1 MGKLQGIISLGII
14 IRASGKLFNP
24 QRTFLFFNLYFI
36 LKMWKWQK
44 YVILLLNLL
53 FAGCG
58 LFLIYVYL
66 KQAGD
71 VWFQNVEVSRGLVL
85 ASGMLSII
93 LCIPLLVLFTFF
105 QSIGGIRKNPRGH
118 LYDELFD
125 LLDDN
130 IQDGPNNEER
140 FLGNFDDDVPP
151 NPNLMPHHKTSE
163 NKVIKEKEKIRYEDL
178 PRESVDNLINAITD
192 NEAQKDENFKEINA
206 CLNALLNEPHVERLK
221 TVEITQKHNEEYPEE
236 ELKFQERIETVVPPD
251 FDISHLL
258 TQPAEVLLEKL
269 QIEKLGNLTD

>member
-1 MGKLQGIISLGII
+1 M
-14 IRASGKLFNP
+14 
-24 QRTFLFFNLYFI
+24 
-36 LKMWKWQK
+36 WQK
-44 YVILLLNLL
+44 YILLLHNLL

-58 LFLIYVYL
+58 LFLIFVYL
-66 KQAGD
+66 RTQDGEI
-71 VWFQNVEVSRGLVL
+71 WFQNVEVSRGLVL
-85 ASGMLSII
+85 ASGILSII

-258 TQPAEVLLEKL
+258 TQPAEVLLEK
-269 QIEKLGNLTD
+269 

>member
-1 MGKLQGIISLGII
+1 MRIKWRFRTVIIYNDVVCLKLEGII

-24 QRTFLFFNLYFI
+24 RRTFLFFNLYFI

-118 LYDELFD
+118 L
-125 LLDDN
+125 
-130 IQDGPNNEER
+130 
-140 FLGNFDDDVPP
+140 
-151 NPNLMPHHKTSE
+151 
-163 NKVIKEKEKIRYEDL
+163 VI
-178 PRESVDNLINAITD
+178 
-192 NEAQKDENFKEINA
+192 
-206 CLNALLNEPHVERLK
+206 
-221 TVEITQKHNEEYPEE
+221 
-236 ELKFQERIETVVPPD
+236 
-251 FDISHLL
+251 
-258 TQPAEVLLEKL
+258 
-269 QIEKLGNLTD
+269 

>member
-1 MGKLQGIISLGII
+1 
-14 IRASGKLFNP
+14 
-24 QRTFLFFNLYFI
+24 
-36 LKMWKWQK
+36 MWKWQK
-44 YVILLLNLL
+44 YVILLLTLL

-93 LCIPLLVLFTFF
+93 LCIPLLALFTLF
-105 QSIGGIRKNPRGH
+105 QSIGAIRNNPRGH

-178 PRESVDNLINAITD
+178 PQESVDNLINAITD
-192 NEAQKDENFKEINA
+192 NEAQKDENFKEIDA
-206 CLNALLNEPHVERLK
+206 CLNALLNKPHVERLK
-221 TVEITQKHNEEYPEE
+221 TVEVTRSRKHNKECPE
-236 ELKFQERIETVVPPD
+236 ELKIQERIETVVPPD
-251 FDISHLL
+251 FDISQLL

>member
-1 MGKLQGIISLGII
+1 MGIQRTI
-14 IRASGKLFNP
+14 IRATPGKLFNP
-24 QRTFLFFNLYFI
+24 PRTFLYFI
-36 LKMWKWQK
+36 LKMWMWQK
-44 YVILLLNLL
+44 YILLLHNLL

-58 LFLIYVYL
+58 LFLIFVYL
-66 KQAGD
+66 RTQDGEI
-71 VWFQNVEVSRGLVL
+71 WFQNVEVSRGLVL
-85 ASGMLSII
+85 ASGILSII

-221 TVEITQKHNEEYPEE
+221 TVEVSTQKHNKECPEV
-236 ELKFQERIETVVPPD
+236 LKFQERIETVVPPD
-251 FDISHLL
+251 FDIS
-258 TQPAEVLLEKL
+258 Q
-269 QIEKLGNLTD
+269 